1 MKLITLQPDN
11 SFLLDGND
19 ISMDEI
25 YAYKF
30 RIHRPDG
37 DIEIYDRREDM
48 PVPVQAF
55 DLDGYKQQVNEA
67 HTQLYNNLWL
77 SLGYMSEAE
86 ITTWSNTL
94 KKDALSVAWKAEAKA
109 VLSWFCETTIIV
121 YKYLD
126 DVTEQTAQP
135 VETFLQT
142 LPAFQV

>member
-1 MKLITLQPDN
+1 MIEYTLIDEQRGI
-11 SFLLDGND
+11 DGNGNEVNLAGTIRLINGEKIQVFESID
-19 ISMDEI
+19 DRDEYISN
-25 YAYKF
+25 
-30 RIHRPDG
+30 
-37 DIEIYDRREDM
+37 M
-48 PVPVQAF
+48 PKPF
-55 DLDGYKQQVNEA
+55 YLDDYKQQVNDA

>member
-1 MKLITLQPDN
+1 MRIAQKISEQLY
-11 SFLLDGND
+11 LLDGNEVD
-19 ISMDEI
+19 IVELFR
-25 YAYKF
+25 YTY
-30 RIHRPDG
+30 RIHKANG
-37 DIEIYDRREDM
+37 DIEIYDSVDDM
-48 PVPVQAF
+48 PAAVESF
-55 DLDGYKQQVNEA
+55 DLDDYKQQVNDA